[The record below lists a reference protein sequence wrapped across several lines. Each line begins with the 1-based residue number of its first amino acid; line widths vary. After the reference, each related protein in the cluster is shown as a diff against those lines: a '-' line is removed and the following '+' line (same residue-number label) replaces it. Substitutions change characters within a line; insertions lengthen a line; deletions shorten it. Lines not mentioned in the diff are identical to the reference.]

1 MKLALMMALL
11 LFSNC
16 EEKQKNYNYLVPGD
30 SYTTYNYLA
39 LGDSYTIGESVD
51 TVDRFPVQ
59 LANLLNPM
67 EYNISNPE
75 IIAQIGWTTNDLLSE
90 INKNEPVGKFSIV
103 TLLIG
108 VNNQY
113 RGGDLEVYREE
124 FKVLLNKAISYT
136 SEPKNVII
144 LSIPDWGV
152 TPFAINSGR
161 DPNKI
166 KSEIDQFNAINKTES
181 LNSGVSYINITDI
194 SREAEDDSS
203 LLAEDGLHPSGKM
216 YSLWVERMIETA
228 KNILD
233 SYE

>member
-1 MKLALMMALL
+1 MKLALMMAIL

-16 EEKQKNYNYLVPGD
+16 EEKQKN
-30 SYTTYNYLA
+30 YNYLA

-51 TVDRFPVQ
+51 TADRFLVQ
-59 LANLLNPM
+59 LANLLNSM
-67 EYNISNPE
+67 DYNISNPE
-75 IIAQIGWTTNDLLSE
+75 IIAQTGWTTNELLSE
-90 INKNEPVGKFSIV
+90 INKNEPVGKFNIV

>member
-1 MKLALMMALL
+1 MKKKIILILL
-11 LFSNC
+11 LLSFTFCSE
-16 EEKQKNYNYLVPGD
+16 EEKNYSFMEEENNY
-30 SYTTYNYLA
+30 TYLA

-51 TVDRFPVQ
+51 TKDRFPVQ
-59 LANLLNPM
+59 LTAQLNSSN
-67 EYNISNPE
+67 YNVSIPE
-75 IIAQIGWTTNDLLSE
+75 IIAQTGWTTNELLSE
-90 INKNEPVGKFSIV
+90 INKNEPIGKFSIV

-136 SEPKNVII
+136 SEPKNVIV

-152 TPFAINSGR
+152 TPFAINMGR

-166 KSEIDQFNAINKTES
+166 KSEIDQFNEINKAES
-181 LNSGVSYINITDI
+181 LLLGVSYINITDI
-194 SREAEDDSS
+194 SREAENDES
-203 LLAEDGLHPSGKM
+203 LLAQDGLHPSGKM

-233 SYE
+233 

>member
-1 MKLALMMALL
+1 MKKKIILILL
-11 LFSNC
+11 LLSFTFCSE
-16 EEKQKNYNYLVPGD
+16 EEKNYSFMEEENNY
-30 SYTTYNYLA
+30 TYLA

-51 TVDRFPVQ
+51 TTDRFPVQ
-59 LANLLNPM
+59 LSAQLNS
-67 EYNISNPE
+67 SNYKVSIPE
-75 IIAQIGWTTNDLLSE
+75 IIAKTGWTTNELLSE
-90 INKNEPVGKFSIV
+90 INNNEPIGKFSIV

-136 SEPKNVII
+136 SEPKNVIV

-152 TPFAINSGR
+152 TPFAINRGR

-166 KSEIDQFNAINKTES
+166 KSEIDQFNDINKVES
-181 LNSGVSYINITDI
+181 LLLGVSYINITDI
-194 SREAEDDSS
+194 SRDAENDES
-203 LLAEDGLHPSGKM
+203 LLAEDGLHPSGIM
-216 YSLWVERMIETA
+216 YSLWVERMINTA